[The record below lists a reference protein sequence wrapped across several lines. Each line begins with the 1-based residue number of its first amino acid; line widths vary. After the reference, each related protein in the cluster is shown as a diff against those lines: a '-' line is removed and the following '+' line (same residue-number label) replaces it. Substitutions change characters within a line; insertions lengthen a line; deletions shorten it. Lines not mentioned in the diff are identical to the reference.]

1 MIMQYVVWVV
11 KYKEKFYVW
20 WNPNASIVRLID
32 STGKKVPISPLE
44 KELTKVKSIPCHM
57 IHGGIYF
64 KTKIGVFS
72 GLNGDKITKDFITNL
87 IS

>member
-1 MIMQYVVWVV
+1 MVESKCVYSKINR
-11 KYKEKFYVW
+11 FYW
-20 WNPNASIVRLID
+20 
-32 STGKKVPISPLE
+32 KKGAHFPLE